1 MTMVWELLDVKKN
14 RGLQFKVIFLWK
26 VSKDYRKNEQS
37 EISLNSNVYVI
48 SVDHS
53 LIEDI
58 INIQQYLMIK
68 NNIK

>member
-1 MTMVWELLDVKKN
+1 M
-14 RGLQFKVIFLWK
+14 
-26 VSKDYRKNEQS
+26 SKDFRKNEQS